1 MFLMYL
7 HYYFYYY
14 FIISIYQACVCIFKI
29 KSSNLIL
36 KLKKRKTKIC
46 ELYKI
51 TSLNPHPLHY
61 PLSGYLLC
69 FFFDEKNVCKTCDQK
84 TLVVKSSNQNDTGS
98 KKAKICI
105 NDVIIQKGC
114 RKSDVIKIG

>member
-36 KLKKRKTKIC
+36 KLKKNEKQKFVNFTKLPALTPIP
-46 ELYKI
+46 YI
-51 TSLNPHPLHY
+51 IPY
-61 PLSGYLLC
+61 PVISYV
-69 FFFDEKNVCKTCDQK
+69 FFDEKMCAKYAT
-84 TLVVKSSNQNDTGS
+84 
-98 KKAKICI
+98 KKH
-105 NDVIIQKGC
+105 
-114 RKSDVIKIG
+114 